1 MTTTIP
7 KTVALAMTGA
17 SGAQYGLR
25 LLDLLLQNKISVYLM
40 MSKPGQI
47 VINMETDLKLS
58 GKTRDMQKT
67 LEKLFN
73 AEEGQLKLFDKDQW
87 TAPVASGTGV
97 ADATVICPCTMG
109 TLAAV
114 ANGLSNNLI
123 ERAADVAI
131 KEKRTLILVPR
142 ESPFSTIHLQ
152 NMLQLAQ
159 AGATIMPPNPGFY
172 YKPESVN
179 DVIDFVVARI
189 LDHLNISHSL
199 LPRWGVDES

>member
-1 MTTTIP
+1 MNNPFDKTI
-7 KTVALAMTGA
+7 ALALTGA

-25 LLDLLLQNKISVYLM
+25 LLEILLQNKIAVYLM
-40 MSKPGQI
+40 ISKPGQI
-47 VINMETDLKLS
+47 VINMETDIKLS
-58 GKTRDMQKT
+58 GKNNDMQQT
-67 LEKLFN
+67 LSALYN
-73 AEEGQLKLFDKDQW
+73 AEPGQLKLFDKDQW

-97 ADATVICPCTMG
+97 ADAMVICPCTMG

-123 ERAADVAI
+123 ERAADVTI
-131 KEKRTLILVPR
+131 KEKRPLILVPR

-172 YKPESVN
+172 YKPESISEL
-179 DVIDFVVARI
+179 IDFVVARI
-189 LDHLNISHSL
+189 LDHIDIPHRL
-199 LPRWGVDES
+199 LPRWGEE